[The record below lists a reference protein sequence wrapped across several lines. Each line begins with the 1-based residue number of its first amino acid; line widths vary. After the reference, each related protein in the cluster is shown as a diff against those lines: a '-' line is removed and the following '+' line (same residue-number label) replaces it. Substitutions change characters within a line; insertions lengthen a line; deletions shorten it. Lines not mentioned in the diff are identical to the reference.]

1 MSDFKINY
9 MFIIN
14 GLNAIIT
21 LVTSVFN
28 VGEILSSLELP
39 EINGDVDWEFVPR
52 IVPEGN
58 YRRTHL
64 PLVSWINRGC
74 SNWSN
79 VLDIALRF

>member
-1 MSDFKINY
+1 

-28 VGEILSSLELP
+28 VGEIISSLELP

-52 IVPEGN
+52 IVPEDVSIEEP
-58 YRRTHL
+58 TSL
-64 PLVSWINRGC
+64 WLVGLTGAVLIG
-74 SNWSN
+74 
-79 VLDIALRF
+79 VTLDIALRF